1 MKVII
6 YFTAAALIAEK
17 PTHQLIVQ
25 FLPIGPQPCLFPMLL
40 LAIIISHCA
49 GEQSSLDYAKT
60 RSRLLTLSLLR
71 GAEDDRLPSH
81 PLTEV
86 DPEKQVNELC
96 KVSFQCLVY
105 LTKVSLVGF
114 PKTEQVCQRDVA
126 SVEGEPKQSLSSLVY
141 FIPKLK

>member
-1 MKVII
+1 
-6 YFTAAALIAEK
+6 
-17 PTHQLIVQ
+17 
-25 FLPIGPQPCLFPMLL
+25 MLL

-105 LTKVSLVGF
+105 LTKVSLVGS
-114 PKTEQVCQRDVA
+114 PTTEQVCQRDVA
-126 SVEGEPKQSLSSLVY
+126 PVEGEPKQSLSSLVY
-141 FIPKLK
+141 FTEAEIKHYKK